1 MPKGSKHMAVR
12 VLLSVKE
19 AWIVAHSLTEKR
31 DFLRLVIQD
40 THDPQHPQSG
50 AVEYVRQDLAII
62 EETLAKILNPDS
74 WIG

>member
-1 MPKGSKHMAVR
+1 MAVR

-31 DFLRLVIQD
+31 DFLRLVIED
-40 THDPQHPQSG
+40 SRDPKAT

-62 EETLAKILNPDS
+62 EDTLAKLLNPDS
-74 WIG
+74 WTS